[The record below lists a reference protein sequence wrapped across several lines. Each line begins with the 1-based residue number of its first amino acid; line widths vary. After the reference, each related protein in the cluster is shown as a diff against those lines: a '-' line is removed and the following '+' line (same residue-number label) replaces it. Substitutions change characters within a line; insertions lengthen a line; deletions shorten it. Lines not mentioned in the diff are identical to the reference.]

1 MKVKQITLGELICE
15 AKNLTPQVGQYKGM
29 CGACGRDRNNLLK
42 SNYRDTFSLTEYLH
56 ESDYICP
63 YCSELYENQGYRYS
77 NWLCDNNRFIKLKKH
92 EVIEAL
98 IRQKEVPF
106 ALYTTTTYQRQ
117 GWIQMIIKGINYS
130 TEFLVI
136 GYDMIL
142 FQISRNMLLDFITRL
157 KFLKQAEISTSELLT
172 GKIGFHCLK
181 NIPEEKRR
189 EHIKFLSQNKK
200 NIKWLWLIEF
210 SKNSKALQNI

>member
-1 MKVKQITLGELICE
+1 MSFKQITLGELICA
-15 AKNLTPQVGQYKGM
+15 AKHLSPQVGQYDGM
-29 CGACGRDRNNLLK
+29 CGACGRERKDLLK

-63 YCSELYENQGYRYS
+63 YCSELYENQKYRYS
-77 NWLCDNNRFIKLKKH
+77 NWICDKNKFLKLKKY
-92 EVIEAL
+92 EVIESL
-98 IRQKEVPF
+98 VKQKEVPF
-106 ALYTTTTYQRQ
+106 AFYTTTTYQKQ

-130 TEFLVI
+130 TEFLTI

-142 FQISRNMLLDFITRL
+142 FQISRNMLLDFISRL
-157 KFLKQAEISTSELLT
+157 KFLKQADISTRELLT
-172 GKIGFHCLK
+172 GKVEWHSLK

-189 EHIKFLSQNKK
+189 ENIKFLSQNKK

-210 SKNSKALQNI
+210 SKNSKALKNI